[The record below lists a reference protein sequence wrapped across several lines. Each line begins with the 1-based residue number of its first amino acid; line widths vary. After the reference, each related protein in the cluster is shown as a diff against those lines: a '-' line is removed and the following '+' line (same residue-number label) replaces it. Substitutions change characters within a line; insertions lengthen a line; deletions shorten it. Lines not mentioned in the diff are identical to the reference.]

1 MEHLKSSSTAS
12 QCSRDWLILKYATHL
27 LPTFLPSSLTMPT
40 LKMMVSW
47 TNANSNNRCNRL
59 TRFLSYYRTAS
70 LLRMAVVC
78 MPACCHLMIS
88 GITYSTSAIHLG
100 NALILLKSPAPNK
113 YLPARIDYIA
123 QILFDDTDD
132 GHLVTF
138 IAAWKYKP
146 SAVNIDPFRAF
157 PFLQTQLWSR
167 DLDSLELYPL
177 QSIECH
183 FAQSLVSW
191 ENSDLMVMISLSRVC
206 VIHCVFCSLL
216 IFLEGDDGFW
226 YLNSLR
232 LLRDPLREG
241 FIARTTLLYQIFIIL
256 TLCKI
261 WF

>member
-1 MEHLKSSSTAS
+1 LLLTTGQYEATIA
-12 QCSRDWLILKYATHL
+12 CSFVRGNNLRNLFHRNGTPEVILNCKPMFQRLVDPQVRDTLVTDILTLFTDDADSENDGLLNECQLQQPVQSADALPVVLQDCLVATYGRCLHARL
-27 LPTFLPSSLTMPT
+27 LS
-40 LKMMVSW
+40 
-47 TNANSNNRCNRL
+47 
-59 TRFLSYYRTAS
+59 
-70 LLRMAVVC
+70 
-78 MPACCHLMIS
+78 HLMIS

-138 IAAWKYKP
+138 IAARKYKP

-216 IFLEGDDGFW
+216 IFLEGDDGF
-226 YLNSLR
+226 
-232 LLRDPLREG
+232 
-241 FIARTTLLYQIFIIL
+241 
-256 TLCKI
+256 
-261 WF
+261 